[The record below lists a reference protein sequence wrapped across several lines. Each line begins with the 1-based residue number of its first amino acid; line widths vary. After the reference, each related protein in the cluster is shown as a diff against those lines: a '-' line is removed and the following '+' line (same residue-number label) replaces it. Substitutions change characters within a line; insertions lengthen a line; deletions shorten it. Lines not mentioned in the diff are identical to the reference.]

1 MKRMMQQK
9 RLTALVL
16 LLVLLWGLAGCGD
29 SAGYS
34 SVDTKGQKVLWIS
47 CDWAE
52 DTEGQILVRR
62 YVYNK
67 DEKSYVLEWESGAKA
82 SPDSRNASIVV
93 DREGV
98 YEIELSAE
106 GYETQKRMLEVDE
119 NAIYRVNVHMPVIEG
134 YWQETTPPE
143 TTIPPETDTE

>member
-1 MKRMMQQK
+1 MKRKMQQK
-9 RLTALVL
+9 RLTAFVLV
-16 LLVLLWGLAGCGD
+16 LVLLWGLAGCGD

-52 DTEGQILVRR
+52 DTDGQILVRR

-67 DEKSYVLEWESGAKA
+67 DEKSYVLEWEAEAAQG
-82 SPDSRNASIVV
+82 PDRCNVSIVV

-98 YEIELSAE
+98 YELVLSAE
-106 GYETQKRMLEVDE
+106 GYETQMRMLEVDE
-119 NAIYRVNVHMPVIEG
+119 NTIYRVNVHMPPIEG

-143 TTIPPETDTE
+143 TTIPPATGTE